1 MNRICNEEPPSLPE
15 DKWSPEFVDFI
26 HKCLVKDVKERWDV
40 KQLMEVSDCEMVKG
54 IASICEGTDRRNQKI
69 RQV

>member
-1 MNRICNEEPPSLPE
+1 MRKICDEEPPSLPE

-40 KQLMEVSDCEMVKG
+40 EQLKGVSDCEMV
-54 IASICEGTDRRNQKI
+54 
-69 RQV
+69 